1 MKKNLRPSR
10 YLKQNNKDLIVLQMV
25 QEIVV
30 LFILHYVV
38 QLYGNSSW
46 NMETLFL
53 VGISSACYFILWVIF
68 FKRNR
73 NNIYIFYICGYTRK
87 GIYKVI
93 FMIMMSEVVKGCL
106 MGNIWY
112 LLCHFVFKIE
122 IISIENILMNSLLLI
137 SLYMIGISLLEYSM
151 VSQYIVTMGRKNER
165 NIYYNL

>member
-73 NNIYIFYICGYTRK
+73 NNIYIFYI
-87 GIYKVI
+87 
-93 FMIMMSEVVKGCL
+93 F
-106 MGNIWY
+106 
-112 LLCHFVFKIE
+112 
-122 IISIENILMNSLLLI
+122 
-137 SLYMIGISLLEYSM
+137 
-151 VSQYIVTMGRKNER
+151 
-165 NIYYNL
+165 